1 MASRSYF
8 VGPGLTIADLAV
20 WERLFASRQWDA
32 IKDSPPF
39 YHLKRWDEFFQ
50 RDPRFVDIVTEVTVK
65 GKRPCSHAKSKAA
78 TQDKQKGKQVGGSF
92 DIDLEGASNGNV
104 VTRFPPEPSGYLH
117 IGHAKAALL
126 NQYFARHYNGKLIIR
141 FDDTNPSK
149 EKDEFVDNILR
160 DCEILGLEPD
170 MVTYTSDSFEQILDM
185 GTRLIKEGKMYI
197 DDTPI
202 DKMREERVNRIE
214 SAARTNSIETNLNLW
229 KHMIDGDEK
238 GLLCAARFRMDMQ
251 NDNGALRDPVAFRCN
266 LIPHHRTGTK
276 YKVYPTYDCACPFV
290 DALEVRRSSYISHAS
305 PSTICVESKP
315 TEHCFRHPTSW
326 VLPMRCGHL
335 STEIV
340 KHSTVGYRN
349 SWARARCTSGTIL
362 V

>member
-1 MASRSYF
+1 
-8 VGPGLTIADLAV
+8 
-20 WERLFASRQWDA
+20 
-32 IKDSPPF
+32 
-39 YHLKRWDEFFQ
+39 
-50 RDPRFVDIVTEVTVK
+50 
-65 GKRPCSHAKSKAA
+65 
-78 TQDKQKGKQVGGSF
+78 
-92 DIDLEGASNGNV
+92 
-104 VTRFPPEPSGYLH
+104 
-117 IGHAKAALL
+117 
-126 NQYFARHYNGKLIIR
+126 
-141 FDDTNPSK
+141 
-149 EKDEFVDNILR
+149 
-160 DCEILGLEPD
+160 
-170 MVTYTSDSFEQILDM
+170 
-185 GTRLIKEGKMYI
+185 MYI

-202 DKMREERVNRIE
+202 DKMREERVHRIE

-290 DALEVRRSSYISHAS
+290 DALEVRSSHISHAS
-305 PSTICVESKP
+305 PSTIFVESKP

-326 VLPMRCGHL
+326 VLHMRCGHL

-340 KHSTVGYRN
+340 KHSTVGFRN